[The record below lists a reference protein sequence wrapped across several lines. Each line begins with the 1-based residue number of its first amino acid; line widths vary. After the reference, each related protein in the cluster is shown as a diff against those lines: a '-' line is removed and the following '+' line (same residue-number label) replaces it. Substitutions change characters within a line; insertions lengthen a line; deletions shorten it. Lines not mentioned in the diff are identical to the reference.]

1 MRYHGALLVE
11 AGITEADP
19 SSLVVELA
27 HGTIT
32 EVMILFPPGPA
43 GLVYLQVWHQA
54 RQIFPLTPGGAFQG
68 DDSLIEFTER
78 YKITGVPYWVELRG
92 WAPDAELDHT
102 IQVSFTVLPLVPLA
116 VAKGAFIPLPE
127 GFL

>member
-11 AGITEADP
+11 AGSVEADP
-19 SSLVVELA
+19 STLVVELA

-32 EVMILFPPGPA
+32 EVTILFPPGPA
-43 GLVYLQVWHQA
+43 GLVYFQVWHQA
-54 RQIFPLTPGGAFQG
+54 RQIFPLTPGAAFQG
-68 DDSLIEFTER
+68 DDSFIEFTER

-92 WAPDAELDHT
+92 WAPNAELDHT
-102 IQVSFTVLPLVPLA
+102 IQASFTVLPLVS
-116 VAKGAFIPLPE
+116 VGIVEGGFIPLPE

>member
-11 AGITEADP
+11 AGSVEDDP
-19 SSLVVELA
+19 STLVVQLA

-32 EVMILFPPGPA
+32 EIFILFPPGPA
-43 GLVYLQVWHQA
+43 GLVYFQIWHQA
-54 RQIFPLTPGGAFQG
+54 RQICPLTPGTAFQG
-68 DDSLIEFTER
+68 DDTQINYTER

-102 IQVSFTVLPLVPLA
+102 IQASFTVLPLARVG
-116 VAKGAFIPLPE
+116 VIEGAFIPLPE